1 LHNKINDNRRP
12 KPNGYLQKPN
22 INQAPIAM
30 ENNVNQIES
39 LLEKAADYGKT
50 SYELLKLKTL
60 DKTSDV
66 ASSILPNIVV
76 LFVFVTFLL
85 FLNLGLAFWLG
96 EIFGKLY
103 YGFFII
109 AAFYFIIGIVL
120 HFFMHKW
127 IKKNVGNYIVKRMLK

>member
-1 LHNKINDNRRP
+1 
-12 KPNGYLQKPN
+12 
-22 INQAPIAM
+22 M

-39 LLEKAADYGKT
+39 LLERAVDYGKT

-66 ASSILPNIVV
+66 ASSMIPNIIVF
-76 LFVFVTFLL
+76 FVFVTFLL

-96 EIFGKLY
+96 EILGKLY